1 MNFNQF
7 WSSPMARKKKNDILY
22 SRAKETDDDRTIYAI
37 LREELTAA
45 ELQKYTEIEKGIPV
59 EKVIAE
65 MEVIQREESQKNRRR
80 KKA

>member
-1 MNFNQF
+1 
-7 WSSPMARKKKNDILY
+7 MARKKKDEILY

-65 MEVIQREESQKNRRR
+65 MEVIQREESQKKRKR